1 MKDFE
6 IRTALKLRL
15 SYRYAEDPST
25 RILDELGLR
34 HGAAR
39 IDIAVIN
46 GLIHGF
52 ELKSDFDTL
61 QRLPSQ
67 VDIYNSVLDQ
77 ITLVVGHRHIEHATR
92 LIPEWWGIQLVEPG
106 VRGGVCF
113 IEVRKPQENICQE
126 ILAISKLLWREEALS
141 LLEEAGQAEGVRS
154 KPRAKIYEKLIESVE
169 ADLIRCRV
177 RHHLRTRINWR
188 FVEQRMSND
197 D

>member
-6 IRTALKLRL
+6 IRSALKRRL
-15 SYRYAEDPST
+15 SYHYSKDPST

-39 IDIAVIN
+39 IDIVVIN

-61 QRLPSQ
+61 QRLPTQ
-67 VDIYNSVLDQ
+67 VNIYNSVLDQ
-77 ITLVVGHRHIEHATR
+77 ITLVVGHRHIKQATS

-106 VRGGVCF
+106 VHGGVCF
-113 IEVRKPQENICQE
+113 IEVRKPQENIYQE
-126 ILAISKLLWREEALS
+126 ILAVSKLLWREEALS
-141 LLEEAGQAEGVRS
+141 LLEEAGKAEGVRS
-154 KPRAKIYEKLIESVE
+154 KPRLRIYEKLIETVE

-177 RHHLRTRINWR
+177 RQQLRTRMNWR
-188 FVEQRMSND
+188 SAEQHTLND
-197 D
+197 G